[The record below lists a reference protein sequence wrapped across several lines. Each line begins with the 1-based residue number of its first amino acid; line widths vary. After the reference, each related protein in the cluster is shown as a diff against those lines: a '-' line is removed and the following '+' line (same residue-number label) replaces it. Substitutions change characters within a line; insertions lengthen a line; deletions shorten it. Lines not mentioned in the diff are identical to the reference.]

1 MASEL
6 CMNCFSVKGN
16 YEVCPYCGYAEG
28 TPPAQPHYLTPGTI
42 LGNHFIVGTVIGVGG
57 FGITYKCFD
66 ITLGVIVAVK
76 EFYPIGLV
84 NRSPGERRVGL
95 LPGDKKAQYKQR
107 LGRFLMEAQSV
118 AQFGKAKDIVNVY
131 DYFEENG
138 TAYIIMEYIDGVLLK
153 DYLEKQGPMEPEA
166 ALSTI
171 MPIIEAV
178 KKIHSKGII
187 HRDVSP
193 DNIFIASEDS
203 IKIFDFGAA
212 QLNDTKAGMDAE
224 PVIKVGYS
232 PIEQY
237 RNSNDQGFYT
247 DVYAVGA
254 ILYQMLTG
262 VAPVESTEREFKD
275 RLKSPKEAGAKIS
288 ANVDRAVME
297 ALAVRPEL
305 RFQNIQQFQDALQN
319 KRIAEYPKDKLR
331 KKKNRRNA
339 AIGISAVL
347 AAGIGIAIGLYS
359 SVLKPKNKI
368 FDSVIDQKVTINVW
382 VESKEQKKQIENF
395 LPGGFRKGKVE
406 DTDEKLRK
414 MKEEN
419 ENVEVKITVV
429 KDMEAALQKAKK
441 EKKFPNMFLSD
452 HVTNLE
458 NYSLV
463 SLEDNYNLMDL
474 DKYVFMSDYEKE
486 FPGMKEMPTGVD
498 PLLVYVSEFD
508 YQKSNH
514 LGDSEVKAQK
524 ISKQSEIRTVELST
538 LLSTENYMADEEIL
552 STTLAN
558 VEINV
563 LGETLIL
570 QNEAWESVFAAEEN
584 PDKKMLE
591 TLSGIQGFHNKAVS
605 PNFKWNSQI
614 DGDGNIAGDGGEKD
628 KIYGTNVLA
637 GVSFRPKVNAA
648 LNRTE
653 KTANPVNNCIAYVVT
668 QDKKM
673 LVKYAERYAI
683 LAAGSEEQK
692 TACMRLLW
700 CMLQEMGQEK
710 KANSGSTTYPVL
722 RSSFEKFPNYNSG
735 YGDFVELEKLRQPCV
750 LIGAES
756 QQADVF
762 VDGIGTTQDT
772 KELKKYCSTYVKEK
786 GKKEE
791 TK

>member
-558 VEINV
+558 VETNV

-700 CMLQEMGQEK
+700 CMLQETGQEK

>member
-441 EKKFPNMFLSD
+441 EKKLPNMFLSD
-452 HVTNLE
+452 HVTDLE

-558 VEINV
+558 VETNV

-700 CMLQEMGQEK
+700 CMLQETGQEK

-756 QQADVF
+756 QQVDVF

>member
-700 CMLQEMGQEK
+700 CMLQETGQEK

-756 QQADVF
+756 QQVDVF

>member
-76 EFYPIGLV
+76 EFYPVGLV

-95 LPGDKKAQYKQR
+95 LSGDKKAQYKQR

-166 ALSTI
+166 ALSII

-275 RLKSPKEAGAKIS
+275 RLKSPMEAGAKIS

-305 RFQNIQQFQDALQN
+305 RFQNIQQFEDALQN

-339 AIGISAVL
+339 VIGISAVL
-347 AAGIGIAIGLYS
+347 AAGVAITIGLYS

-368 FDSVIDQKVTINVW
+368 FDSVIDQEVTINVW
-382 VESKEQKKQIENF
+382 VEKENQKKQIEDF
-395 LPGGFRKGKVE
+395 LFGGFRKGKNE

-419 ENVEVKITVV
+419 ENVKVNIEVV

-441 EKKFPNMFLSD
+441 EKKLPNMFLSD

-463 SLEDNYNLMDL
+463 SLEDNYNLLDL

-498 PLLVYVSEFD
+498 TLLVYVSEFD

-514 LGDSEVKAQK
+514 LGDSEVKAEK
-524 ISKQSEIRTVELST
+524 ISEESDIQTVELST
-538 LLSTENYMADEEIL
+538 ILSTENYMKDEEIL

-558 VEINV
+558 VEKSV
-563 LGETLIL
+563 LGETLL
-570 QNEAWESVFAAEEN
+570 MQNEAWENVFAAQEN
-584 PDKKMLE
+584 PSTEMLK

-614 DGDGNIAGDGGEKD
+614 DGDGNIAGDGGKND
-628 KIYGTNVLA
+628 KIYGTNILA
-637 GVSFRPKVNAA
+637 GVSFRSRVNAA

-653 KTANPVNNCIAYVVT
+653 KTANPVNNCTAYVVT
-668 QDKKM
+668 QDGKM

-683 LAAGSEEQK
+683 LASGSDEQK

-700 CMLQEMGQEK
+700 CMLQETGQDK
-710 KANSGSTTYPVL
+710 KANSGDTTYPVL
-722 RSSFEKFPNYNSG
+722 RSSFEDFPTYNSG
-735 YGDFVELEKLRQPCV
+735 YKDFVDLEKLRQPCV
-750 LIGAES
+750 LVGVES
-756 QQADVF
+756 QQADAF
-762 VDGIGTTQDT
+762 VDGIGKTEDA
-772 KELKKYCSTYVKEK
+772 KELKKYCSTYVKEN